1 MSKRMVGYLRL
12 VNKATT
18 HLDIHVH
25 SQMTGGSD
33 LLEKY
38 QICIILY
45 IKTFWKANDM
55 TVISTFLMQ

>member
-18 HLDIHVH
+18 HLDIHVR

-33 LLEKY
+33 
-38 QICIILY
+38 IILY

-55 TVISTFLMQ
+55 IVISTFLMQ